1 MNKKYIITVA
11 DSDCTVE
18 QYLFY
23 GTEEDMLEVLK
34 RKADEE
40 RREFAEYVENVTY
53 VEYYKYDCS
62 WRIYIKNDEDEI
74 LEIVT
79 AKAVETMRYLDLDL

>member
-11 DSDCTVE
+11 DSDCAVE

-34 RKADEE
+34 RKVEQE
-40 RREFAEYVENVTY
+40 RRELAEYAENVSDM
-53 VEYYKYDCS
+53 EYDEFDRSWHVNIVDDCG
-62 WRIYIKNDEDEI
+62 DI
-74 LEIVT
+74 LEIVI
-79 AKAVETMRYLDLDL
+79 AKAVDTMEYLDL

>member
-34 RKADEE
+34 RKAEQE
-40 RREFAEYVENVTY
+40 RRELAEYAENASDM
-53 VEYYKYDCS
+53 EYDEFDRSWHVNIVDDCG
-62 WRIYIKNDEDEI
+62 DI
-74 LEIVT
+74 LEIVI
-79 AKAVETMRYLDLDL
+79 AKAVDTMEYLDL

>member
-11 DSDCTVE
+11 DSDCVVE

-34 RKADEE
+34 RKAEEE
-40 RREFAEYVENVTY
+40 RRELAEFEENVSDI
-53 VEYYKYDCS
+53 EYNEFDHLWKINIMDDS
-62 WRIYIKNDEDEI
+62 GDISETVI
-74 LEIVT
+74 
-79 AKAVETMRYLDLDL
+79 AKAVETIEYLDL

>member
-11 DSDCTVE
+11 DSDCAVE

-40 RREFAEYVENVTY
+40 RREFAEYAENVSDM
-53 VEYYKYDCS
+53 EYDEFDRSWHVNIVDDCG
-62 WRIYIKNDEDEI
+62 DI
-74 LEIVT
+74 LEIVI
-79 AKAVETMRYLDLDL
+79 AKAVDTMEYLDL

>member
-34 RKADEE
+34 RKAEQE
-40 RREFAEYVENVTY
+40 RRELAEYAENVSDM
-53 VEYYKYDCS
+53 EYDEFDRSWHVNIVDDCG
-62 WRIYIKNDEDEI
+62 DI
-74 LEIVT
+74 LEIVI
-79 AKAVETMRYLDLDL
+79 AKAMDTMEYLDL

>member
-11 DSDCTVE
+11 DSDCAVE

-34 RKADEE
+34 RKAEQE
-40 RREFAEYVENVTY
+40 RRELAEYAENVSDM
-53 VEYYKYDCS
+53 EYDEFDRSWHVNIVDDCG
-62 WRIYIKNDEDEI
+62 DI
-74 LEIVT
+74 LEIVI
-79 AKAVETMRYLDLDL
+79 AKAVDTMEYLDL

>member
-34 RKADEE
+34 RKAEQE
-40 RREFAEYVENVTY
+40 RRELAEYAENVSDI
-53 VEYYKYDCS
+53 EY
-62 WRIYIKNDEDEI
+62 DEFDHLWKINIMDDGGDVSETVI
-74 LEIVT
+74 
-79 AKAVETMRYLDLDL
+79 AKAVETIEYLDL

>member
-34 RKADEE
+34 RKAEQE
-40 RREFAEYVENVTY
+40 RRELAEYAENVSDM
-53 VEYYKYDCS
+53 EYDEFDRS
-62 WRIYIKNDEDEI
+62 WHVNIIDDSGDL
-74 LEIVT
+74 LETVI
-79 AKAVETMRYLDLDL
+79 AKAVDTMEYLDL

>member
-34 RKADEE
+34 RKAEQE
-40 RREFAEYVENVTY
+40 RRELAEYAENVSDM
-53 VEYYKYDCS
+53 EYDEFDQSWHVNIVDDCG
-62 WRIYIKNDEDEI
+62 DI
-74 LEIVT
+74 LETVI
-79 AKAVETMRYLDLDL
+79 AKAVDTMEYLDL

>member
-34 RKADEE
+34 RKAEQE
-40 RREFAEYVENVTY
+40 RRELAEYAENVSDM
-53 VEYYKYDCS
+53 EYDEFDRSWHVNIVDDCG
-62 WRIYIKNDEDEI
+62 DI
-74 LEIVT
+74 LEIVI
-79 AKAVETMRYLDLDL
+79 AKAVDTMEYLDL

>member
-34 RKADEE
+34 RKAEQE
-40 RREFAEYVENVTY
+40 RRELAEYVENVSDM
-53 VEYYKYDCS
+53 EYDEFDRS
-62 WRIYIKNDEDEI
+62 WHVNIIDDSGDL
-74 LEIVT
+74 LETVI
-79 AKAVETMRYLDLDL
+79 AKAVDTMEYLDL

>member
-34 RKADEE
+34 RKAEQE
-40 RREFAEYVENVTY
+40 RRELAEYAENVSDM
-53 VEYYKYDCS
+53 EYDEFDRS
-62 WRIYIKNDEDEI
+62 WHVNIIDDNGDL
-74 LEIVT
+74 LETVI
-79 AKAVETMRYLDLDL
+79 AKAVDTMEYLDL